1 MAGRHERRK
10 TPRYGVMLM
19 GVILRRLLLL
29 GLQGDIL
36 VSDRKAGTK
45 HL

>member
-19 GVILRRLLLL
+19 GVILAAAFCFSAYKVIFWFLTAR
-29 GLQGDIL
+29 QE
-36 VSDRKAGTK
+36 
-45 HL
+45 